1 VWPENHSSA
10 QRHRSRSE
18 AYSGDR
24 ARDKMVLGSYQLFLY
39 YLAVLV
45 SVLGVLALFR
55 GRELVEGRYSPV
67 GLLVGSFELLALS
80 PVLLDL
86 LNHYLCFHLAAA
98 SASALPFLPASSNA
112 SIAPP

>member
-1 VWPENHSSA
+1 MWPENHSSA

-55 GRELVEGRYSPV
+55 GRELVEGRCQ
-67 GLLVGSFELLALS
+67 A
-80 PVLLDL
+80 LDL
-86 LNHYLCFHLAAA
+86 LDTVLVSSRRLGVLDF
-98 SASALPFLPASSNA
+98 PFLLTYLRRGF
-112 SIAPP
+112 IAVSL